1 MNEQEKIEVT
11 SVSQQ
16 ENVNDS
22 IDYIEAIK
30 EMKQKSVNQEAYI
43 QKLKQEHKQL
53 LDSIINGTE
62 LNQRETKVEEPVDIK
77 QLRNNLFNQ
86 DGDLNNLE
94 YISSALK
101 LRDELMKKGEK
112 DPFLPVG
119 EKIIPTDEDVQTA
132 NRVAAILQ
140 DCVDYAEGDSAI
152 FTTELQR
159 VMIDSSP
166 MRRGR

>member
-1 MNEQEKIEVT
+1 MNEEILT

-30 EMKQKSVNQEAYI
+30 EMKQNSVSKEAYE
-43 QKLKQEHKQL
+43 KLKQENKQL

-62 LNQRETKVEEPVDIK
+62 LSQQNIKVEEPVDIK

-86 DGDLNNLE
+86 DGDLTNLD

-101 LRDELMKKGEK
+101 LRDELIKKGEK

-140 DCVDYAEGDSAI
+140 DCVDYADGDSAI

>member
-16 ENVNDS
+16 ETVNNS

-30 EMKQKSVNQEAYI
+30 EMKQNSVSKEAYE
-43 QKLKQEHKQL
+43 KLKQENKQL

-62 LNQRETKVEEPVDIK
+62 LSQQNIKLEEPVDIK

-86 DGDLNNLE
+86 DGDLSNLE

-101 LRDELMKKGEK
+101 LRDELIKKGEK

-140 DCVDYAEGDSAI
+140 DCVDYADGDSAI

>member
-1 MNEQEKIEVT
+1 MNENEILT

-30 EMKQKSVNQEAYI
+30 EMKQNSVSKEAYE
-43 QKLKQEHKQL
+43 KLKQENKQL

-62 LNQRETKVEEPVDIK
+62 LSQQNIKVEEPVDIK

-86 DGDLNNLE
+86 DGDLSNLE

-101 LRDELMKKGEK
+101 LRDELIKKGEK

>member
-1 MNEQEKIEVT
+1 MDEKENLT

-30 EMKQKSVNQEAYI
+30 EMKQNSVSKEAYE
-43 QKLKQEHKQL
+43 KLKQENKQL

-62 LNQRETKVEEPVDIK
+62 LSQQNIKVEEPVDIK

-86 DGDLNNLE
+86 DGDLSNLE

-132 NRVAAILQ
+132 SRVAAILQ

>member
-1 MNEQEKIEVT
+1 MNENEM

-30 EMKQKSVNQEAYI
+30 EMKQNSVSKEAYE
-43 QKLKQEHKQL
+43 KLKQENKQL

-62 LNQRETKVEEPVDIK
+62 LSQQNIKVEEPIDIK
-77 QLRNNLFNQ
+77 KLRNNLFNQ

-101 LRDELMKKGEK
+101 LRDELIKKGEK

>member
-1 MNEQEKIEVT
+1 MNENEILT

-30 EMKQKSVNQEAYI
+30 EMKQNSVSKEAYE
-43 QKLKQEHKQL
+43 KLKQENKQL

-62 LNQRETKVEEPVDIK
+62 LSQQNIKVEEPVDIK

-86 DGDLNNLE
+86 DGDLTNLE